1 MASGG
6 LGAARLAVR
15 GGLLGRRLRAGL
27 TVGGLAAGQELDPLG
42 DHVDARG
49 VMAVLGP
56 VLLKEQPAVD
66 RDLPAGLEV
75 LRARRRLGLE
85 ALDVEVAV
93 LALLAGAL
101 DGKPQR
107 ADRGPRL
114 GLEELRVLG
123 EVPGAGPA
131 VHRVLLRLGGRFEW
145 LTRQLP
151 APTARTART
160 RRAAV
165 RPSPSEASGL
175 RAVPQAPTMQPKTA
189 TRAAPPARSDTHPP
203 PAAACPWPHRN
214 ERDRAVPLL

>member
-49 VMAVLGP
+49 VVAVLGA

-66 RDLPAGLEV
+66 GYLAAGLEV
-75 LRARRRLGLE
+75 LRARRRLRVE

-101 DGKPQR
+101 DGEPQR

-131 VHRVLLRLGGRFEW
+131 IHRVLLRPSGRFGW

-151 APTARTART
+151 APTI
-160 RRAAV
+160 
-165 RPSPSEASGL
+165 
-175 RAVPQAPTMQPKTA
+175 QPKTA
-189 TRAAPPARSDTHPP
+189 TRPAPPARSDTDT
-203 PAAACPWPHRN
+203 PAAPAYPWPDRS
-214 ERDRAVPLL
+214 ELDRAGLVLDHDRCP